1 MLNVKSADWIMAEFL
16 AENNVCGRNL
26 LQITALGNAII
37 AELLRLKD
45 YIPDVFRL
53 STKEEQTKYAEII
66 LDFRYFKI
74 SDVQD
79 QKIENDETLQ
89 DLDNEF
95 RDNNIEILTRFY
107 LAFESVHQYV
117 VDLKTFIQEV
127 NDGIYIQQSL
137 ESILQDDEG
146 KQLLCESLYL
156 YGVMLLVLDLH
167 IPGVIRE
174 RLLVSY
180 HRYSA
185 QKSHGE
191 SHLDDVC
198 KLLRSTGFSNAPG
211 AKKVPNYPED
221 YFRRVSL
228 DEMFVEMVIGRLR
241 SDDVYNQIAVYPLPE
256 HRSTALANQAGM
268 LYVCLFFSP
277 ATLQQ
282 QPSRMREIV
291 DKFFSDNWIVS
302 IYMGITVNLIDSWG
316 AYRAA
321 KAALNNTIEA
331 QILKEIASKHE
342 KLIQRLLKQS
352 RELLSEG
359 VLSDKY
365 LIANTVRVI
374 NAIRECNVTLRWLI
388 LHTVDPV
395 IDCSGNKRCRA
406 AREQAIQDSGYKAV
420 EVFEL
425 LLNTSQ
431 LELRVR
437 DILKELLCEKEKR
450 WDGYKF
456 EAGDRLRELSEVF
469 AGAKTLTKIEK
480 NENLRKWFS
489 DIHQE
494 IEKLDNKAPNV
505 CGRKIVQLIQALEEV
520 QEFHSLDTNMQVKQL
535 LIEVRDYLHQM
546 IHTINIKEDALI
558 NLQLIGDLSYAWK
571 IVDKYTPIMQE
582 HIKKSPSL
590 VIKLRAT
597 FLKLASALE
606 IPLLRIN
613 QAKSEDLISVSQYYS
628 NELVDYVRKV
638 VQIIPQTIFYILSQI
653 VSLQTNTIREI
664 PTRLEKD
671 KLKEYAQ
678 LEERFEVARLT
689 YTLSVFTEGILMMKK
704 TLVGV
709 IELDPK
715 QLLEDGIRKELVRN
729 LSNALHETLSFSPK
743 IKPGELEQKLVEL
756 TKVIDGYRRSF
767 EYVQDYLNIQGL
779 KFWQEEMSRI
789 INYNVEK
796 ECNSFLR
803 SKVQDWQSIY
813 QNPIIPIPVMPP
825 TDATS
830 VNFIGRLGREILRQ
844 TDPQNTVY
852 VEVQTAW
859 YDIRTQKEGI
869 NLKFF
874 PKIIGAIGP
883 PGLLGLDKL
892 YAFTI
897 VTELQQLLATMD
909 RNIFREKIWL
919 DTLTSFAEEI
929 SGPSIANPGKF
940 YPNYINRCVK
950 IWPKILDWVLKI
962 GQKQILRRHI
972 GYEINICCA
981 FNSKN
986 LESSLR
992 TMNDALLTEIRAHEI
1007 DPERPYPS
1015 AELLSELNK
1024 YLEAAGICNPLDKI
1038 YVITKNSAHF
1048 AQFLFL
1054 LVISHLAKMQFV
1066 KNLATLMAKKQSE
1079 QIDGAPFIT
1088 GIVTILRQF
1097 HPKITDLFLQ
1107 YLCQYI
1113 VSYIE
1118 AGIKVKSE
1126 FSSEALIAVHFLEAF
1141 IRTTNIPRA
1150 SVIKHIPA
1158 LILNQY
1164 EYLSTKV

>member
-1 MLNVKSADWIMAEFL
+1 MYS
-16 AENNVCGRNL
+16 
-26 LQITALGNAII
+26 
-37 AELLRLKD
+37 
-45 YIPDVFRL
+45 
-53 STKEEQTKYAEII
+53 EEQTKYAEII

-79 QKIENDETLQ
+79 QKIENDEALQ

-95 RDNNIEILTRFY
+95 QENNIEILTRFY
-107 LAFESVHQYV
+107 LAFESVHQYII
-117 VDLKTFIQEV
+117 DLKTFIQEV

-146 KQLLCESLYL
+146 KQLICESLYL

-174 RLLVSY
+174 RLL
-180 HRYSA
+180 
-185 QKSHGE
+185 
-191 SHLDDVC
+191 
-198 KLLRSTGFSNAPG
+198 
-211 AKKVPNYPED
+211 
-221 YFRRVSL
+221 
-228 DEMFVEMVIGRLR
+228 
-241 SDDVYNQIAVYPLPE
+241 
-256 HRSTALANQAGM
+256 
-268 LYVCLFFSP
+268 
-277 ATLQQ
+277 
-282 QPSRMREIV
+282 
-291 DKFFSDNWIVS
+291 
-302 IYMGITVNLIDSWG
+302 
-316 AYRAA
+316 
-321 KAALNNTIEA
+321 A

-359 VLSDKY
+359 VLSEKY
-365 LIANTVRVI
+365 LIANIVKVT
-374 NAIRECNVTLRWLI
+374 NTIRECNVTLRWLMI
-388 LHTVDPV
+388 HTIDPV
-395 IDCSGNKRCRA
+395 IDCSGNKKCRTVK
-406 AREQAIQDSGYKAV
+406 EQAIQDSNYKSV

-437 DILKELLCEKEKR
+437 DILKELLTEKEKR
-450 WDGYKF
+450 WESYKF
-456 EAGDRLRELSEVF
+456 EAGDRIRELSEVF

-480 NENLRKWFS
+480 NDNLRKWFS
-489 DIHQE
+489 DIHKE

-505 CGRKIVQLIQALEEV
+505 CGRKIIQLIQALEEV

-546 IHTINIKEDALI
+546 INTINVKEDALI

-606 IPLLRIN
+606 VPLLRIN

-628 NELVDYVRKV
+628 AELVDYVRKV

-653 VSLQTNTIREI
+653 VNLQTNTIREL

-678 LEERFEVARLT
+678 LDERFEVARLT

-715 QLLEDGIRKELVRN
+715 QLLEDGIRKELVKN
-729 LSNALHETLSFSPK
+729 LSTALHNTLTFSPK
-743 IKPGELEQKLVEL
+743 GKSGELELKLSEL
-756 TKVIDGYRRSF
+756 TKIIDGYRRSF

-803 SKVQDWQSIY
+803 SKIQDWQSIY

-825 TDATS
+825 TDSIS
-830 VNFIGRLGREILRQ
+830 VNFIGRLGREILRL
-844 TDPQNTVY
+844 TDPQNTIY
-852 VEVQTAW
+852 VDVKTAW
-859 YDIRTQKEGI
+859 YDYKTQKEGI

-883 PGLLGLDKL
+883 AGLMGLDKL
-892 YAFTI
+892 FAFNI

-909 RNIFREKIWL
+909 KNIFKEKIWL
-919 DTLTSFAEEI
+919 DTLTAFADEI
-929 SGPSIANPGKF
+929 TKNVHTIPNPSKF
-940 YPNYINRCVK
+940 YPTYINRYAK

-962 GQKQILRRHI
+962 GQKQILRKHI

-992 TMNDALLTEIRAHEI
+992 TMNDALLMEIKAHEI

-1015 AELLSELNK
+1015 TELLSELNK
-1024 YLEAAGICNPLDKI
+1024 YLEAAGIYNPLEKI
-1038 YVITKNSAHF
+1038 YVTTKNSSF
-1048 AQFLFL
+1048 FSQFLFL
-1054 LVISHLAKMQFV
+1054 LVISHLGKLQFV
-1066 KNLATLMAKKQSE
+1066 KNVGTLMAKKQSD
-1079 QIDGAPFIT
+1079 QIDGAPFVT
-1088 GIVTILRQF
+1088 GITTILRQF
-1097 HPKITDLFLQ
+1097 HPKLTDLF
-1107 YLCQYI
+1107 
-1113 VSYIE
+1113 V
-1118 AGIKVKSE
+1118 
-1126 FSSEALIAVHFLEAF
+1126 
-1141 IRTTNIPRA
+1141 
-1150 SVIKHIPA
+1150 
-1158 LILNQY
+1158 
-1164 EYLSTKV
+1164 

>member
-1 MLNVKSADWIMAEFL
+1 MFHETMAEFL
-16 AENNVCGRNL
+16 AENNICGRNL
-26 LQITALGNAII
+26 LQIVALGNAII

-45 YIPDVFRL
+45 YIPDVFKL
-53 STKEEQTKYAEII
+53 NTKEEQTKYAEII

-79 QKIENDETLQ
+79 QKIENDEALQ

-117 VDLKTFIQEV
+117 VDLNTFIQEV

-198 KLLRSTGFSNAPG
+198 KLLRSTGFSNIPG
-211 AKKVPNYPED
+211 TKRVPNYPED
-221 YFRRVSL
+221 YFRRVAL

-302 IYMGITVNLIDSWG
+302 IYMGITVNLIDSWEP
-316 AYRAA
+316 YRAA

-331 QILKEIASKHE
+331 QILRENATKHQ
-342 KLIQRLLKQS
+342 KLMQKLLKQS

-359 VLSDKY
+359 VLSEKY
-365 LIANTVRVI
+365 LISNTVRII
-374 NAIRECNVTLRWLI
+374 NAIRECNVTLRWLMV
-388 LHTVDPV
+388 HTVDPV

-406 AREQAIQDSGYKAV
+406 ARDQAIQDSNYKSV

-437 DILKELLCEKEKR
+437 DILKELLAEKDKR
-450 WDGYKF
+450 WESYKF
-456 EAGDRLRELSEVF
+456 EAGDRIRELSEVF

-489 DIHQE
+489 DIHTE
-494 IEKLDNKAPNV
+494 IEKLDNKAPNI
-505 CGRKIVQLIQALEEV
+505 CGRKIIQLIQALEEV

-558 NLQLIGDLSYAWK
+558 NLQLIGDFSYAWK

-582 HIKKSPSL
+582 HIEKSPSL

-606 IPLLRIN
+606 VPLLRIN

-653 VSLQTNTIREI
+653 VHLQTNTIREI

-689 YTLSVFTEGILMMKK
+689 YRLSVFTEGILMMKK

-715 QLLEDGIRKELVRN
+715 QLLEDGIRKELVKN
-729 LSNALHETLSFSPK
+729 LSTALHETLTFNPK
-743 IKPGELEQKLVEL
+743 AKSGELEVKLSEL
-756 TKVIDGYRRSF
+756 TKIIDGYRRSF

-803 SKVQDWQSIY
+803 SKIQDWQSIY

-825 TDATS
+825 TDSLS

-844 TDPQNTVY
+844 TDPQSTIY
-852 VEVQTAW
+852 VDVQTAW
-859 YDIRTQKEGI
+859 FDYKTQKEGI

-883 PGLLGLDKL
+883 AGLMGLDKL

-897 VTELQQLLATMD
+897 VTELQQLLATMEK
-909 RNIFREKIWL
+909 NIFRDKIWWE
-919 DTLTSFAEEI
+919 TLSAFAEEI
-929 SGPSIANPGKF
+929 TANSHAIPNPGKF
-940 YPNYINRCVK
+940 YQNYTNRYAK
-950 IWPKILDWVLKI
+950 IWPKFLDWVLKI
-962 GQKQILRRHI
+962 GQKQIMRKHI
-972 GYEINICCA
+972 AYEINICCA

-986 LESSLR
+986 FESSLR
-992 TMNDALLTEIRAHEI
+992 TMNDALLMDIRAHEI
-1007 DPERPYPS
+1007 DPEKPYPS
-1015 AELLSELNK
+1015 TELLSELNK
-1024 YLEAAGICNPLDKI
+1024 YLEAAGIYNPLSKI
-1038 YVITKNSAHF
+1038 YNSSFF

-1054 LVISHLAKMQFV
+1054 LVIAHLGKLQFV
-1066 KNLATLMAKKQSE
+1066 KNLATLIAKKQSE
-1079 QIDGAPFIT
+1079 QIDGAPFVT
-1088 GIVTILRQF
+1088 GLATILRQF
-1097 HPKITDLFLQ
+1097 HPKITDMFIQ
-1107 YLCQYI
+1107 YVSQYI
-1113 VSYIE
+1113 VSFIE
-1118 AGIKVKSE
+1118 AGIKTKSE
-1126 FSSEALIAVHFLEAF
+1126 FSGDSLIAVHFLEAF
-1141 IRTTNIPRA
+1141 IRTANIPRA
-1150 SVIKHIPA
+1150 SVTKYIPSV
-1158 LILNQY
+1158 IMSQY
-1164 EYLSTKV
+1164 EYLATKF

>member
-1 MLNVKSADWIMAEFL
+1 MAEFL
-16 AENNVCGRNL
+16 AENNICGRNL
-26 LQITALGNAII
+26 LQIVALGNAII

-53 STKEEQTKYAEII
+53 STKEEQVKYAEII
-66 LDFRYFKI
+66 LDFKYFKI

-79 QKIENDETLQ
+79 DKIENDEVLQ

-137 ESILQDDEG
+137 ESVLQDDEG

-198 KLLRSTGFSNAPG
+198 KLLRSTGFTNSPG
-211 AKKVPNYPED
+211 GKRALNYPDD
-221 YFRRVSL
+221 YFRRVLL

-241 SDDVYNQIAVYPLPE
+241 SDDIYNQIAVYPLPE

-268 LYVCLFFSP
+268 LYVCLFFAP
-277 ATLQQ
+277 GTLQL

-302 IYMGITVNLIDSWG
+302 IYMGITVNLIDSWEP
-316 AYRAA
+316 YKAA
-321 KAALNNTIEA
+321 KAALNNTVEA
-331 QILKEIASKHE
+331 QILREIASKHD
-342 KLIQRLLKQS
+342 KMIQKLLKQT

-359 VLSDKY
+359 ILTEKY
-365 LIANTVRVI
+365 LIANTVKVI
-374 NAIRECNVTLRWLI
+374 NAIRECNVTLRWLMM
-388 LHTVDPV
+388 HTIDPV
-395 IDCSGNKRCRA
+395 IESSGSKRCRA
-406 AREQAIQDSGYKAV
+406 AREQAIQDSNYKPV

-437 DILKELLCEKEKR
+437 DILRELLAEKETR
-450 WDGYKF
+450 WENYKF
-456 EAGDRLRELSEVF
+456 EAGDRIRELSEVF

-480 NENLRKWFS
+480 NDNLRTWFQ

-494 IEKLDNKAPNV
+494 IGKLDNKAPNV
-505 CGRKIVQLIQALEEV
+505 CGRRIVQLIQALEEV
-520 QEFHSLDTNMQVKQL
+520 QEFHNLDQNMQIKQL
-535 LIEVRDYLHQM
+535 LIEVRDFLHQM

-606 IPLLRIN
+606 VPLLRIN
-613 QAKSEDLISVSQYYS
+613 QAKSEDLVSVSQYYS

-653 VSLQTNTIREI
+653 VHLQTNVIREI

-678 LEERFEVARLT
+678 LEERFDVAKLT

-715 QLLEDGIRKELVRN
+715 LLLEDGIRKELVRN
-729 LSNALHETLSFSPK
+729 LSSALHDTLIFSPK
-743 IKPGELEQKLVEL
+743 IRPGELDVKLSDL
-756 TKVIDGYRRSF
+756 TKIIDGYRRSF

-803 SKVQDWQSIY
+803 SKIQDWQSIY
-813 QNPIIPIPVMPP
+813 QNPTIPIPVMPP
-825 TDATS
+825 TDSNS

-844 TDPQNTVY
+844 TDAQYTIY
-852 VEVQTAW
+852 LDAQTAW
-859 YDIRTQKEGI
+859 YDFKTQKEGI

-883 PGLLGLDKL
+883 AGLMGLDKL
-892 YAFTI
+892 YAFMI

-909 RNIFREKIWL
+909 KNILKEKIWM
-919 DTLTSFAEEI
+919 DTLTAFGEEI
-929 SGPSIANPGKF
+929 TQNPHAIPNPGKF
-940 YPNYINRCVK
+940 YTQYTGKYAK
-950 IWPKILDWVLKI
+950 IWPKILDWVLRV
-962 GQKQILRRHI
+962 GQKQILRKHL
-972 GYEINICCA
+972 GYELNICCA

-992 TMNDALLTEIRAHEI
+992 TMNE
-1007 DPERPYPS
+1007 
-1015 AELLSELNK
+1015 
-1024 YLEAAGICNPLDKI
+1024 
-1038 YVITKNSAHF
+1038 
-1048 AQFLFL
+1048 
-1054 LVISHLAKMQFV
+1054 
-1066 KNLATLMAKKQSE
+1066 
-1079 QIDGAPFIT
+1079 
-1088 GIVTILRQF
+1088 
-1097 HPKITDLFLQ
+1097 
-1107 YLCQYI
+1107 
-1113 VSYIE
+1113 
-1118 AGIKVKSE
+1118 
-1126 FSSEALIAVHFLEAF
+1126 
-1141 IRTTNIPRA
+1141 
-1150 SVIKHIPA
+1150 
-1158 LILNQY
+1158 
-1164 EYLSTKV
+1164 